1 MTRVAKAA
9 AAFDSQGS
17 EAACLHRRVYG
28 DMPVTMASKRQA
40 AGEGPDSGEELD
52 AARGPSGSQTLQ
64 RGLDV
69 LDAVA
74 EGSIGLAELAK
85 ELGLTRSTTHRLAAA
100 LVERRYLTLTP
111 REGYSLGPKLLE
123 LGFLAQRQ
131 RDLFRVARPH
141 LEALSALTEDTVHM
155 GVMDNDKALYLDKLP
170 GRRRIEI
177 SSRVGDRQ
185 PVTSTGLGKALILD
199 EDEERWRELFQRET
213 RGKASAEALREWL
226 GRMRGYAAEGHA
238 FDLEENED
246 RIRCVAAPIRDVT
259 GRIVGAISV
268 SGAAQYMVD
277 ERMNALAAD
286 VKASAEAV
294 SRDMGW
300 MPAGAG
306 AAGAVRPAR
315 KVKASA

>member
-1 MTRVAKAA
+1 MTPIPK
-9 AAFDSQGS
+9 
-17 EAACLHRRVYG
+17 EAATIEPAGAAPACLNRRVYG
-28 DMPVTMASKRQA
+28 DMTVTMTSKREA
-40 AGEGPDSGEELD
+40 AGEGPGSGEELD
-52 AARGPSGSQTLQ
+52 AARGPSGSQTLL

-74 EGSIGLAELAK
+74 EGAIGLAELAK

-155 GVMDNDKALYLDKLP
+155 GVLDNDRALYLDKLP

-199 EDEERWRELFQRET
+199 EGEQRWRELFNRET
-213 RGKASAEALREWL
+213 RGKASTEALQAWL
-226 GRMRGYAAEGHA
+226 ERMRDYAAKGYA

-277 ERMNALAAD
+277 ERMKALTAD

-294 SRDMGW
+294 SRDLGW
-300 MPAGAG
+300 RPPSDD
-306 AAGAVRPAR
+306 AARPAR